1 MPYMIAALLIIIFY
15 LIINC
20 KVTKTINSIFR
31 HDLYNDL
38 QLVDGYITLNKLDRS
53 KQYLNAA
60 YDKKEIYS
68 VLDKSNL
75 IVKFSYLLLYKKIHK
90 RTSKFN
96 IYLAENI
103 LENMFFS
110 FSFVKTIFKVHSYI
124 NTFDISSSITIEI
137 EKDCVEVISAK
148 EVKNFPI

>member
-1 MPYMIAALLIIIFY
+1 MPYIIAALLIVVVY
-15 LIINC
+15 LIIKNQ
-20 KVTKTINSIFR
+20 VNRVIDSIFR

-38 QLVDGYITLNKLDRS
+38 QLVDGYITLNKLDKS

-60 YDKKEIYS
+60 YEKKEIYS
-68 VLDKSNL
+68 VLDRSNL
-75 IVKFSYLLLYKKIHK
+75 IVKTSYLLLYKKIHK

-110 FSFVKTIFKVHSYI
+110 FSFVKTIFKVHNFI
-124 NTFDISSSITIEI
+124 NTFETSSSIIIEI

-148 EVKNFPI
+148 EVKSFRI